1 MAPID
6 SQWLDC
12 LRSDRTGSGWWPK
25 GTAVENPE
33 IEAIRGALKAT
44 PRPVGLVERRAR
56 LDALG
61 ARYTLPV
68 DVRTEEADANGVPVE
83 WTATPSA
90 DADRVIMFLHGGAY
104 ISGSIASHRHVMAE
118 LGRHAGA
125 RTLALGYRLAPEH
138 PFPAALDDALAGYR
152 FLLSSGFDPA
162 RITLAGE
169 SAGGGLAIATLLSL
183 RDAGVTLPG
192 SVWCSSPWVDLE
204 MNGASMASK
213 AAVDPLIQKPY
224 LVETAAAYLHGTD
237 PRSPLVSPIH
247 GDLRG
252 LPRMLIQVGSAET
265 LLSDSIRLA
274 AVSGEA
280 DVDVT
285 LQVWPGMIHAW
296 HLFYPQLA
304 EGRRALA
311 AVGAFIRSLS

>member
-1 MAPID
+1 M
-6 SQWLDC
+6 
-12 LRSDRTGSGWWPK
+12 
-25 GTAVENPE
+25 ENPE

-44 PRPVGLVERRAR
+44 PRPAGLVERRAR

-61 ARYTLPV
+61 ARYTLPA
-68 DVRTEEADANGVPVE
+68 DVRTEQVDANGVFAE
-83 WTATPSA
+83 WTITRSA

-118 LGRHAGA
+118 LGRQAEA

-138 PFPAALDDALAGYR
+138 AFPAALDDALAGYR
-152 FLLSSGFDPA
+152 FLLSSGYDAA

-204 MNGASMASK
+204 MTGATMTSK

-224 LVETAAAYLHGTD
+224 LIETAAAYLRGTD

-247 GDLRG
+247 ADLHG

-274 AVSGEA
+274 AVAGEA

-311 AVGAFIRSLS
+311 AVGAFIRAVS

>member
-1 MAPID
+1 M
-6 SQWLDC
+6 
-12 LRSDRTGSGWWPK
+12 
-25 GTAVENPE
+25 ENPE

-44 PRPVGLVERRAR
+44 PRPAGLVERRAR

-61 ARYTLPV
+61 ARYTLPA
-68 DVRTEEADANGVPVE
+68 DVRTEQVDANGVPAE
-83 WTATPSA
+83 WTITRSA

-118 LGRHAGA
+118 LGRQAEA

-138 PFPAALDDALAGYR
+138 AFPAALDDALAGYR
-152 FLLSSGFDPA
+152 VLLSSGYDAA

-204 MNGASMASK
+204 MTGATMTSK

-224 LVETAAAYLHGTD
+224 LIETAAAYLRGTD

-247 GDLRG
+247 ADLHG

-274 AVSGEA
+274 AVAGEA

-311 AVGAFIRSLS
+311 AVGAFIRAVS

>member
-1 MAPID
+1 M
-6 SQWLDC
+6 
-12 LRSDRTGSGWWPK
+12 
-25 GTAVENPE
+25 ENPE

-44 PRPVGLVERRAR
+44 PRPAGLVERRAR

-61 ARYTLPV
+61 ARYTLPA
-68 DVRTEEADANGVPVE
+68 DVRTEQVDANGVPAE
-83 WTATPSA
+83 WTITQSA

-118 LGRHAGA
+118 LGRQAEA

-138 PFPAALDDALAGYR
+138 AFPAALDDALAGYR
-152 FLLSSGFDPA
+152 FLLSSGYDAA

-204 MNGASMASK
+204 MTGATMTSK

-224 LVETAAAYLHGTD
+224 LIETAAAYLRGTD

-247 GDLRG
+247 ADLHG

-274 AVSGEA
+274 AVAGEA

-311 AVGAFIRSLS
+311 AVGAFIRAVS

>member
-1 MAPID
+1 M
-6 SQWLDC
+6 
-12 LRSDRTGSGWWPK
+12 
-25 GTAVENPE
+25 ENPE

-44 PRPVGLVERRAR
+44 PRPAGLVERRAR

-61 ARYTLPV
+61 ARYTLPA
-68 DVRTEEADANGVPVE
+68 DVRTEQVDANGVPAE
-83 WTATPSA
+83 WTMTPSA
-90 DADRVIMFLHGGAY
+90 NADRVIMFLHGGAY

-118 LGRHAGA
+118 LGREAEA
-125 RTLALGYRLAPEH
+125 RTLALGYRLAPEY

-162 RITLAGE
+162 GLTLAGE

-183 RDAGVTLPG
+183 RDAGAPLPG
-192 SVWCSSPWVDLE
+192 SVWCSSPWVNLE
-204 MNGASMASK
+204 MSGATMASK

-224 LVETAAAYLHGTD
+224 LVETAAAYLHGAD

-247 GDLRG
+247 GDLHG
-252 LPRMLIQVGSAET
+252 LPTMLIQVGSAET

-274 AVSGEA
+274 AVAGEA
-280 DVDVT
+280 DVNVT

-311 AVGAFIRSLS
+311 AVGAFIRAVS

>member
-1 MAPID
+1 M
-6 SQWLDC
+6 
-12 LRSDRTGSGWWPK
+12 
-25 GTAVENPE
+25 ENPE

-44 PRPVGLVERRAR
+44 PRPAGLVERRAR

-61 ARYTLPV
+61 ARYTLPA
-68 DVRTEEADANGVPVE
+68 DVRTEQVDANGVFAE
-83 WTATPSA
+83 WTITRSA

-118 LGRHAGA
+118 LGRQAEA

-138 PFPAALDDALAGYR
+138 AFPAALDDALAGYR
-152 FLLSSGFDPA
+152 FLLSSGYDAA

-204 MNGASMASK
+204 MTGATMTSK

-224 LVETAAAYLHGTD
+224 LIETAAAYLRGTD

-247 GDLRG
+247 ADLHG

-265 LLSDSIRLA
+265 LLSELDQA
-274 AVSGEA
+274 G
-280 DVDVT
+280 
-285 LQVWPGMIHAW
+285 
-296 HLFYPQLA
+296 
-304 EGRRALA
+304 GRR
-311 AVGAFIRSLS
+311 R

>member
-1 MAPID
+1 M
-6 SQWLDC
+6 
-12 LRSDRTGSGWWPK
+12 RSDRTGSGGWPK
-25 GTAVENPE
+25 GTAMENPE

-44 PRPVGLVERRAR
+44 PRPAGLVERRAR

-61 ARYTLPV
+61 ARYTLPA
-68 DVRTEEADANGVPVE
+68 DVRTEQVDANGVPAE
-83 WTATPSA
+83 WTITRSA

-118 LGRHAGA
+118 LGRQAEA

-138 PFPAALDDALAGYR
+138 AFPAALDDALAGYR
-152 FLLSSGFDPA
+152 FLLSSGYDAA

-204 MNGASMASK
+204 MTGATMTSK

-224 LVETAAAYLHGTD
+224 LIETAAAYLRGTD

-247 GDLRG
+247 ADLHG

-274 AVSGEA
+274 AVAGEA

-311 AVGAFIRSLS
+311 AVGAFIRAVS

>member
-1 MAPID
+1 M
-6 SQWLDC
+6 
-12 LRSDRTGSGWWPK
+12 
-25 GTAVENPE
+25 ENPE
-33 IEAIRGALKAT
+33 IETIRGALKAT
-44 PRPVGLVERRAR
+44 PRPAGLAERRAR

-61 ARYTLPV
+61 ARYTLPE
-68 DVRTEEADANGVPVE
+68 DVRTEPVDANGVPAE
-83 WTATPSA
+83 WTSTPYA
-90 DADRVIMFLHGGAY
+90 DANRIVMFLHGGAY

-118 LGRHAGA
+118 LGRQAAA
-125 RTLALGYRLAPEH
+125 RTLALDYRLAPEH
-138 PFPAALDDALAGYR
+138 PFPAALDDAIAGYR
-152 FLLSSGFDPA
+152 FLLSSGYQPE

-204 MNGASMASK
+204 MTGTTMATKS
-213 AAVDPLIQKPY
+213 ADDPLIQKPY
-224 LVETAAAYLHGTD
+224 LLETASDYLHGTD

-247 GDLRG
+247 ADLRG
-252 LPRMLIQVGSAET
+252 LPAMLIQVGSAET
-265 LLSDSIRLA
+265 LLSDSIRLT
-274 AVSGEA
+274 AVAGEA

-304 EGRRALA
+304 EGRAALA
-311 AVGAFIRSLS
+311 AVGAFIRRAS

>member
-1 MAPID
+1 M
-6 SQWLDC
+6 
-12 LRSDRTGSGWWPK
+12 
-25 GTAVENPE
+25 ENPE

-44 PRPVGLVERRAR
+44 PRPAGLVERRAR

-61 ARYTLPV
+61 ARYTLPS
-68 DVRTEEADANGVPVE
+68 DVRTEEVDADGVPAE
-83 WTATPSA
+83 WTVTPSA

-118 LGRHAGA
+118 LGRQAGA
-125 RTLALGYRLAPEH
+125 RTLAIGYRLAPEH

-152 FLLSSGFDPA
+152 FLLSSGSDPA

-204 MNGASMASK
+204 MTGASMASK
-213 AAVDPLIQKPY
+213 AAVDPLIQEPY
-224 LVETAAAYLHGTD
+224 LVETAAVYLHGTD

-247 GDLRG
+247 ADLHG

-265 LLSDSIRLA
+265 LLSELGQA
-274 AVSGEA
+274 G
-280 DVDVT
+280 
-285 LQVWPGMIHAW
+285 
-296 HLFYPQLA
+296 
-304 EGRRALA
+304 GRRW
-311 AVGAFIRSLS
+311 

>member
-1 MAPID
+1 M
-6 SQWLDC
+6 
-12 LRSDRTGSGWWPK
+12 
-25 GTAVENPE
+25 ENPE

-44 PRPVGLVERRAR
+44 PRPAGLVERRAR

-61 ARYTLPV
+61 ARYTLPA
-68 DVRTEEADANGVPVE
+68 DVRTEQVDANGVPAE
-83 WTATPSA
+83 WTITPSV

-118 LGRHAGA
+118 LGRQAEA

-138 PFPAALDDALAGYR
+138 AFPAALDDALAGYR
-152 FLLSSGFDPA
+152 FLLSSGYDAA

-204 MNGASMASK
+204 MTGATMTSK

-224 LVETAAAYLHGTD
+224 LIETAAAYLRGTD

-247 GDLRG
+247 ADLHG

-274 AVSGEA
+274 AVAGEA

-311 AVGAFIRSLS
+311 AVGAFIRAVS

>member
-1 MAPID
+1 M
-6 SQWLDC
+6 
-12 LRSDRTGSGWWPK
+12 
-25 GTAVENPE
+25 ENPE

-44 PRPVGLVERRAR
+44 PRPAGLVERRAR

-61 ARYTLPV
+61 ARYTLPA
-68 DVRTEEADANGVPVE
+68 DVRTEQVDANGVPAE
-83 WTATPSA
+83 WNITRSA
-90 DADRVIMFLHGGAY
+90 DAHRVIMFLHGGAY

-118 LGRHAGA
+118 LGRQAEA

-138 PFPAALDDALAGYR
+138 AFPAALDDALAGYR
-152 FLLSSGFDPA
+152 FLLSSGYDAA

-204 MNGASMASK
+204 MTGTTMTSK

-224 LVETAAAYLHGTD
+224 LIETAAAYLRGTD

-247 GDLRG
+247 ADLHG

-274 AVSGEA
+274 AVAGEA

-311 AVGAFIRSLS
+311 AVGAFIRAVS

>member
-1 MAPID
+1 ME
-6 SQWLDC
+6 S
-12 LRSDRTGSGWWPK
+12 
-25 GTAVENPE
+25 PE
-33 IEAIRGALKAT
+33 IEAIRGSLKAT
-44 PRPVGLVERRAR
+44 PRPTGLVERRAR
-56 LDALG
+56 LESLG
-61 ARYTLPV
+61 ARYRLPA
-68 DVRTEEADANGVPVE
+68 DVRTEQVDANGVPAE
-83 WTATPSA
+83 WTMTPSA

-118 LGRHAGA
+118 LGQQAGA

-152 FLLSSGFDPA
+152 FLLSSGLNPA

-183 RDAGVTLPG
+183 RDAGETLPG

-204 MNGASMASK
+204 MTGATMASK
-213 AAVDPLIQKPY
+213 AAADPLIQKAY
-224 LVETAAAYLHGTD
+224 LIETAAAYLHGTD

-247 GDLRG
+247 ADLRG
-252 LPRMLIQVGSAET
+252 LPTMLIQVGSAET
-265 LLSDSIRLA
+265 LLSDSITLA
-274 AVSGEA
+274 AVAGEA
-280 DVDVT
+280 DIDVT
-285 LQVWPGMIHAW
+285 LQIWPGMIHAW

-311 AVGAFIRSLS
+311 AVGAFIRAVS

>member
-1 MAPID
+1 M
-6 SQWLDC
+6 
-12 LRSDRTGSGWWPK
+12 
-25 GTAVENPE
+25 ENPE

-44 PRPVGLVERRAR
+44 PRPAGLVERRAR

-61 ARYTLPV
+61 ARYTLPA
-68 DVRTEEADANGVPVE
+68 DVRTEQVDANGVPAE
-83 WTATPSA
+83 WTITPSV

-118 LGRHAGA
+118 LGRQAEA

-138 PFPAALDDALAGYR
+138 AFPAALDDALAGYR
-152 FLLSSGFDPA
+152 FLLSSGYDAA

-204 MNGASMASK
+204 MTGATMTSK

-224 LVETAAAYLHGTD
+224 LIETAAAYLRGTD

-247 GDLRG
+247 ADLHG

-311 AVGAFIRSLS
+311 AVGAFIRAVS

>member
-1 MAPID
+1 M
-6 SQWLDC
+6 
-12 LRSDRTGSGWWPK
+12 
-25 GTAVENPE
+25 ENPE

-44 PRPVGLVERRAR
+44 PRPAGLVERRAR

-61 ARYTLPV
+61 ARYTLPA
-68 DVRTEEADANGVPVE
+68 DVRTEQVDANGVPAE
-83 WTATPSA
+83 WTITPSV

-118 LGRHAGA
+118 LGRQAEA

-138 PFPAALDDALAGYR
+138 AFPAALDDALAGYR
-152 FLLSSGFDPA
+152 FLLSSGYDAA

-204 MNGASMASK
+204 MTGATMTSK

-224 LVETAAAYLHGTD
+224 LIETAAAYLRGTD

-247 GDLRG
+247 ADLHG

-274 AVSGEA
+274 AVAGEA

-311 AVGAFIRSLS
+311 AVGAFIRSVS

>member
-1 MAPID
+1 M
-6 SQWLDC
+6 
-12 LRSDRTGSGWWPK
+12 
-25 GTAVENPE
+25 ENPE

-44 PRPVGLVERRAR
+44 PRPTGLVERRAR
-56 LDALG
+56 LESLG
-61 ARYTLPV
+61 ARYTLPA
-68 DVRTEEADANGVPVE
+68 DVRTEQVDANGVPAE
-83 WTATPSA
+83 STMTPSA

-118 LGRHAGA
+118 LGQQAGA

-152 FLLSSGFDPA
+152 FMLSSGLNTA

-183 RDAGVTLPG
+183 RDAGETLPG

-204 MNGASMASK
+204 MTGATMASK
-213 AAVDPLIQKPY
+213 AAADPLIQKAY
-224 LVETAAAYLHGTD
+224 LIETAAAYLHGTD

-247 GDLRG
+247 ADLRG
-252 LPRMLIQVGSAET
+252 LPTMLIQVGSAET
-265 LLSDSIRLA
+265 LLSDSITLA
-274 AVSGEA
+274 AVAGEA
-280 DVDVT
+280 DIDVT
-285 LQVWPGMIHAW
+285 LQIWPGMIHAW

-311 AVGAFIRSLS
+311 AVGAFIRAVS

>member
-1 MAPID
+1 M
-6 SQWLDC
+6 
-12 LRSDRTGSGWWPK
+12 RSDRTGSGGWPK
-25 GTAVENPE
+25 GTAMENPE

-44 PRPVGLVERRAR
+44 PRPAGLVERRAR

-61 ARYTLPV
+61 ARYTLPA
-68 DVRTEEADANGVPVE
+68 DVRTEQVDANGVPAE
-83 WTATPSA
+83 WTITPSV

-118 LGRHAGA
+118 LGRQAEA

-138 PFPAALDDALAGYR
+138 AFPAALDDALAGYR
-152 FLLSSGFDPA
+152 FLLSSGYDAA

-204 MNGASMASK
+204 MTGATMTSK

-224 LVETAAAYLHGTD
+224 LIETAAAYLRGTD

-247 GDLRG
+247 ADLHG

-274 AVSGEA
+274 AVAGEA

-311 AVGAFIRSLS
+311 AVGAFIRAVS